1 MESRIADY
9 KLKMDNQ
16 IKELHEALNA
26 EKREATEGTL
36 RAERRMQ
43 EEKLHDLDMLERCK
57 REKQEIEDRAFD
69 DQQKVRH
76 LEEVNSD
83 LQARIHQL
91 NADKGILETKVREM
105 DRMEVELDRNK
116 QATDDVRK
124 MRE

>member
-1 MESRIADY
+1 
-9 KLKMDNQ
+9 
-16 IKELHEALNA
+16 
-26 EKREATEGTL
+26 
-36 RAERRMQ
+36 
-43 EEKLHDLDMLERCK
+43 MLERCK